1 MSRVRQFSIP
11 RDEEG
16 GYGLTFRGS
25 SPVFVRSVDYPSS
38 ARTAGI
44 RSGDLLLEVN
54 SENVRYMVY
63 IISNKYYRYCFV
75 SVPLSVSVV

>member
-1 MSRVRQFSIP
+1 MVMSRVRQFSIP

-38 ARTAGI
+38 ARTAGV

-54 SENVRYMVY
+54 WENVRY
-63 IISNKYYRYCFV
+63 IIIVIASSSGCR
-75 SVPLSVSVV
+75 